1 MEDPSVSEAPF
12 FFVTF
17 SRHFFAMISRQF
29 FAIVLRKCVIKKRF
43 FRYLMIAGLS
53 GRLFTKIFFAYSGG
67 TAYLY
72 FNYYDAFN
80 FFSID
85 LIL

>member
-1 MEDPSVSEAPF
+1 
-12 FFVTF
+12 
-17 SRHFFAMISRQF
+17 
-29 FAIVLRKCVIKKRF
+29 
-43 FRYLMIAGLS
+43 MIAGLS